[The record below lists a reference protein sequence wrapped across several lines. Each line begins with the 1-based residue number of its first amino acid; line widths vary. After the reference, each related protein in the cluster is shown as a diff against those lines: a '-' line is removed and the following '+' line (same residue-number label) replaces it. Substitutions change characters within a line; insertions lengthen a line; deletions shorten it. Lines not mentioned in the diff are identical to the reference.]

1 MQTSGIAHA
10 IKTVGEDAQRG
21 IEKFLLTE
29 KWDFE
34 KINILGT
41 DYIIKRQT
49 KAENP
54 KLENAW
60 GFCEQYSKEI
70 VLDTFDEEKKNVM
83 VVNDFEEFEKKVMR
97 HEIIHAFLGES
108 GLKSNSDWAENEEM
122 VDWFAIQAPKLF
134 KAFKELDLI

>member
-1 MQTSGIAHA
+1 MST
-10 IKTVGEDAQRG
+10 
-21 IEKFLLTE
+21 
-29 KWDFE
+29 
-34 KINILGT
+34 INILGA
-41 DYIIKRQT
+41 DYTIKRQT

-70 VLDTFDEEKKNVM
+70 VVDTFEEEKKNVM
-83 VVNDFEEFEKKVMR
+83 VVNNFEEFEKKVMR

-122 VDWFAIQAPKLF
+122 IDWFAIQAPKLF